1 VFRYVDDILLFA
13 CTETQITDYY
23 LPNLEKFLEVRR
35 LKLSKQKS
43 NIIKP
48 EKESLDLLRMNYQT
62 GNQKFKA

>member
-1 VFRYVDDILLFA
+1 MH
-13 CTETQITDYY
+13 ETQITDYY

-43 NIIKP
+43 NIIKL